1 MNRNK
6 RKPIKSRYLLILLV
20 IVCAVFIGLS
30 YVNGGAKLGIQSG
43 ITSLLVPMEK
53 GLNSL
58 GQWTE
63 KNRERM
69 KTVDELISENEA
81 LNTQIERLEAQISS
95 MENNLSEL
103 DELRDLLDMKE
114 IYPDYPMVGARI
126 ISKDA
131 GNWYNNFIIDKGSN
145 DGIKVDMNVIADNG
159 LVGIVTDVSANH
171 STVRAIIDDTS
182 SVSGMISKSSEL
194 CIINGDLQLMEN
206 GLLDVELISGDTE
219 VVDGDEVVTSY
230 ISDKF
235 LPGLLIGYI
244 TDVTSDSSQ
253 LTQSA
258 HLTPEVNFENITNVM
273 VITQLK
279 SDLISDE
286 STSES
291 ETQTTGD
298 TESAPSSEETQTE
311 GES

>member
-6 RKPIKSRYLLILLV
+6 RKPVKPRYLLIFLV
-20 IVCAVFIGLS
+20 IVCAVSIALS
-30 YVNGGAKLGIQSG
+30 YQNGGDKLAVQSG
-43 ITSLLVPMEK
+43 ITSFLIPMEK

-58 GQWTE
+58 GEWTG

-69 KTVDELISENEA
+69 KTVDELIEENES
-81 LNTQIERLEAQISS
+81 LNTQIERLKAQISS

-103 DELRDLLDMKE
+103 DDLRDLLDMKE

-126 ISKDA
+126 ISKDP
-131 GNWYNNFIIDKGSN
+131 GNWYNSFIIDKGSN
-145 DGIKVDMNVIADNG
+145 DGIKKDMNVIADNG
-159 LVGIVTDVSANH
+159 LAGIVTDVSATH
-171 STVRAIIDDTS
+171 STVRGIIDDTS
-182 SVSGMISKSSEL
+182 NVSGMISKSSEL
-194 CIINGDLQLMEN
+194 CIIGGDLKLMEE
-206 GLLDVELISGDTE
+206 GLLNVELISADAE

-244 TDVTSDSSQ
+244 TDVSSDSSM

-258 HLTPEVNFENITNVM
+258 HLTPQVDFENITNVL

-279 SDLISDE
+279 SDLLSDDDAQ
-286 STSES
+286 SAG
-291 ETQTTGD
+291 ETTDGT
-298 TESAPSSEETQTE
+298 EETAVKGE
-311 GES
+311 GE

>member
-6 RKPIKSRYLLILLV
+6 RKPVKPRYLLIFLV
-20 IVCAVFIGLS
+20 IICAVSIALS
-30 YVNGGAKLGIQSG
+30 YQNGGDKLAVQSG
-43 ITSLLVPMEK
+43 ITSFLIPMEK

-58 GQWTE
+58 GEWTG

-69 KTVDELISENEA
+69 KTVDELIEENES
-81 LNTQIERLEAQISS
+81 LNTQIERLKAQISS

-103 DELRDLLDMKE
+103 DDLRDLLDMKE

-126 ISKDA
+126 ISKDP
-131 GNWYNNFIIDKGSN
+131 GNWYNSFIIDKGSN
-145 DGIKVDMNVIADNG
+145 DGIKKDMNVIADNG
-159 LVGIVTDVSANH
+159 LAGIVTDVSATH
-171 STVRAIIDDTS
+171 STVRGIIDDTS
-182 SVSGMISKSSEL
+182 NVSGMISKSSEL
-194 CIINGDLQLMEN
+194 CIIGGDLKLMEE
-206 GLLDVELISGDTE
+206 GLLNVELISADAE

-244 TDVTSDSSQ
+244 TDVSSDSSM

-258 HLTPEVNFENITNVM
+258 HLTPQVDFENITNVL

-279 SDLISDE
+279 SDLLSDDDAL
-286 STSES
+286 SAG
-291 ETQTTGD
+291 ETTDGT
-298 TESAPSSEETQTE
+298 EETAVKGE
-311 GES
+311 GE

>member
-6 RKPIKSRYLLILLV
+6 RKPVKPRYLLIFLV
-20 IVCAVFIGLS
+20 IVCAASIALS
-30 YVNGGAKLGIQSG
+30 YQSGGDKLAVQSG
-43 ITSLLVPMEK
+43 ITSFLIPMEK

-58 GQWTE
+58 GEWTG

-69 KTVDELISENEA
+69 KTVDELIEENES
-81 LNTQIERLEAQISS
+81 LNTQIERLKAQISS

-103 DELRDLLDMKE
+103 DDLRDLLDMKE

-126 ISKDA
+126 ISKDP
-131 GNWYNNFIIDKGSN
+131 GNWYNSFIIDKGSN
-145 DGIKVDMNVIADNG
+145 DGIKKDMNVIADNG
-159 LVGIVTDVSANH
+159 LAGIVTDVSATH
-171 STVRAIIDDTS
+171 STVRGIIDDTS
-182 SVSGMISKSSEL
+182 NVSGMISKSSEL
-194 CIINGDLQLMEN
+194 CIIGGDLKLMEE
-206 GLLDVELISGDTE
+206 GLLNVELISADAE

-244 TDVTSDSSQ
+244 TDVSSDSSM

-258 HLTPEVNFENITNVM
+258 HLTPQVDFENITNVL

-279 SDLISDE
+279 SDLLSDDDAR
-286 STSES
+286 SAG
-291 ETQTTGD
+291 ET
-298 TESAPSSEETQTE
+298 TEGTEETAVKGE
-311 GES
+311 GE

>member
-6 RKPIKSRYLLILLV
+6 RKPVKPRYLLIFLV
-20 IVCAVFIGLS
+20 IVCAVSIALS
-30 YVNGGAKLGIQSG
+30 YQNGGDKLAVQSG
-43 ITSLLVPMEK
+43 ITSFLIPMEK

-58 GQWTE
+58 GEWTG

-69 KTVDELISENEA
+69 KTVDELIEENES
-81 LNTQIERLEAQISS
+81 LNTQIEHLKAQISS

-103 DELRDLLDMKE
+103 DDLRDLLDMKE

-126 ISKDA
+126 ISKDP
-131 GNWYNNFIIDKGSN
+131 GNWYNSFIIDKGSN
-145 DGIKVDMNVIADNG
+145 DGIKKDMNVIADNG
-159 LVGIVTDVSANH
+159 LAGIVTDVSATH
-171 STVRAIIDDTS
+171 STVRGIIDDTS
-182 SVSGMISKSSEL
+182 NVSGMISKSSEL
-194 CIINGDLQLMEN
+194 CIIGGDLKLMEE
-206 GLLDVELISGDTE
+206 GLLNVELISADAE

-244 TDVTSDSSQ
+244 TDVSSDSSM

-258 HLTPEVNFENITNVM
+258 HLTPQVDFENITNVL

-279 SDLISDE
+279 SDLLSDDDAQ
-286 STSES
+286 SAG
-291 ETQTTGD
+291 ETTDGT
-298 TESAPSSEETQTE
+298 EETAVKGE
-311 GES
+311 GE